1 MVRSYILISSRSERV
16 KNFFSVNSAIITEDF
31 YEDVDQ
37 YQKGGQIIEE
47 GKN

>member
-1 MVRSYILISSRSERV
+1 MVRSYILITSRSEKV

-37 YQKGGQIIEE
+37 YQKGGQIREA